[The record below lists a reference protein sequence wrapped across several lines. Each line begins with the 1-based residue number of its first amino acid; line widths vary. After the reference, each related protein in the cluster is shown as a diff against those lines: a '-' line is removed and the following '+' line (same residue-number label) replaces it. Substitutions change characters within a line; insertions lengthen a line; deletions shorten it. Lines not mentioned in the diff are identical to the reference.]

1 MIHRYTYK
9 QLVWIDLENPTSEEV
24 REIMQEYDLHPTV
37 AQEILLPT
45 ANPRVEIYSN
55 FIFIIL
61 HFPAIKHTHSGDS
74 NQEVDFIIGKNFL
87 ITIRYDS
94 IDSVAKFSKIF
105 EVNSILDRSN
115 MGDHTGFIFY
125 YMIKEMY
132 GSLAHELDYLKDSLE
147 NIEDQIFV
155 GNERA
160 MVIELSKVS
169 RDLLKFHHATN
180 AHKQVLRSFEPAAMQ
195 FFREGFSFYIKD
207 MIH

>member
-105 EVNSILDRSN
+105 EVNSILDRIN
-115 MGDHTGFIFY
+115 MGAHTGFIFY
-125 YMIKEMY
+125 YMIKEM
-132 GSLAHELDYLKDSLE
+132 
-147 NIEDQIFV
+147 
-155 GNERA
+155 
-160 MVIELSKVS
+160 
-169 RDLLKFHHATN
+169 
-180 AHKQVLRSFEPAAMQ
+180 
-195 FFREGFSFYIKD
+195 
-207 MIH
+207 